1 MHIYQKALGI
11 RASVLVGKKKFMG
24 FWDSQVQVSYLIIL
38 CCSAM
43 VMTKDKSSIYCCRG
57 KGHYGVTQYCV
68 DPTSSKWILQVT
80 EVSIPIYIK
89 HNGVT
94 VTHLL
99 PPS

>member
-1 MHIYQKALGI
+1 MQIYQKASGI
-11 RASVLVGKKKFMG
+11 RASVPLGKKEFMG

-43 VMTKDKSSIYCCRG
+43 VMTQDKSSMYCCRG
-57 KGHYGVTQYCV
+57 EGDYGVTQYYV

-80 EVSIPIYIK
+80 GVNISTYIK
-89 HNGVT
+89 HNSVT